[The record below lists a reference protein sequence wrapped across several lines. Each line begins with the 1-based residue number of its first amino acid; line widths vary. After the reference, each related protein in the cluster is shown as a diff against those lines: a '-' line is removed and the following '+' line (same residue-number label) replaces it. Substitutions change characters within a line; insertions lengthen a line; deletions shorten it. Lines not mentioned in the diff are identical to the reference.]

1 MSFERSTIESKPEE
15 EPKANVEIKSGY
27 KPFVPAEFRDDP
39 IGYFERE
46 GKNVKTGEI
55 KYDETGRV
63 REDPTA
69 VKDLPVW
76 HGLEGNELNTVAR
89 RVNIEKGEIGKSG
102 DPFYEYK
109 VLELLRELRLPAAKP
124 VAKVE
129 QKNNRLIVMEKIIGI
144 RWSEKDVLHLREVGY
159 SDEDI
164 KDLKSQ
170 AEEQM
175 AELQS
180 QFEKAGIIRGWK
192 LKDMVFDVDVE
203 GKRVR
208 KITPTD
214 WERTKIDQQKVE
226 EYRRKLQK

>member
-1 MSFERSTIESKPEE
+1 MNFERPTIESKPEE
-15 EPKANVEIKSGY
+15 EPKARIEIESNY
-27 KPFVPAEFRDDP
+27 EQFIPAEFRDDP
-39 IGYFERE
+39 VGYFERE

-55 KYDETGRV
+55 KYDKTGRV

-76 HGLEGNELNTVAR
+76 HDQAGNELHTVAR

-109 VLELLRELRLPAAKP
+109 ILELLRDLRLPAAKP
-124 VAKVE
+124 FAKAE
-129 QKNNRLIVMEKIIGI
+129 QRSSHLIVMEKISGI
-144 RWSEKDVLHLREVGY
+144 RWSEKDALHLQERGY

-164 KDLKSQ
+164 EDLKRQ
-170 AEEQM
+170 AEEKM
-175 AELQS
+175 AELQR
-180 QFEKAGIIRGWK
+180 QFEEAGIMRGWK
-192 LKDMVFDVDVE
+192 LKDMVFDIDVE
-203 GKRVR
+203 RKKVR
-208 KITPTD
+208 QITPTD

>member
-1 MSFERSTIESKPEE
+1 MSFEQPTIESRPEE
-15 EPKANVEIKSGY
+15 EPKARIEIESSY
-27 KPFVPAEFRDDP
+27 EQFVPAEFRDDP
-39 IGYFERE
+39 AGYFERE
-46 GKNVKTGEI
+46 GKNVKVGEI
-55 KYDETGRV
+55 KHDETGRV

-69 VKDLPVW
+69 VKDLPAW
-76 HGLEGNELNTVAR
+76 HDQEGNSLDTVAR

-124 VAKVE
+124 VAKAE
-129 QKNNRLIVMEKIIGI
+129 QRNNHLIVMKKIPGI
-144 RWSEKDVLHLREVGY
+144 RWSEKNVLHLREGGY

-170 AEEQM
+170 AEEQT
-175 AELQS
+175 AELQRR
-180 QFEKAGIIRGWK
+180 FEEAGIMRGWK